1 MTQGDGLVQVVTPT
15 TPAPYQL
22 EPQAAAPGPEPHN
35 CLLNS
40 AKKKPSNREAV
51 SKRLRL
57 LPYSKPP
64 LASPRK
70 WERGNPR

>member
-1 MTQGDGLVQVVTPT
+1 MIQGDGLVQVVTPT

-40 AKKKPSNREAV
+40 AKKN
-51 SKRLRL
+51 
-57 LPYSKPP
+57 P
-64 LASPRK
+64 LTVKLSAK
-70 WERGNPR
+70 D

>member
-1 MTQGDGLVQVVTPT
+1 MIQGDGLVQVVTPT

-40 AKKKPSNREAV
+40 AKKN
-51 SKRLRL
+51 
-57 LPYSKPP
+57 P
-64 LASPRK
+64 LTMKLSAK
-70 WERGNPR
+70 D